1 MKKILAVAGLV
12 LMLHGNDAFAET
24 TVGANN
30 SGAVAGTEATAASGT
45 SSITQTFEASPQQ
58 AYMPGTVTAPV
69 VSPTLFSVLG
79 KPAQIAGLP
88 VLSQYFFST
97 AVHKVGKGES
107 GSTKV
112 IYNAAE
118 LSRKPDSKN
127 RKILFDF
134 NGVAKGRVVG
144 SLTVQSLK
152 NSGDEVDLPTIIYDA
167 THYVGCLSELQGYDV
182 LLLSY
187 PDLISFGIG
196 VDAKS
201 RGVSVSPVISGLING
216 PLGALTGVATGLSAS
231 GGVTVPTAIV
241 GCTFLIVL
249 QDKES
254 PIDLVRCFGKSVPG
268 VQVPE
273 IKENR
278 DGKEKPN
285 GNGNGN
291 GNGTVIRKKEY
302 KATHE

>member
-1 MKKILAVAGLV
+1 MNKILAVAGLA
-12 LMLHGNDAFAET
+12 LLLYGNEAFAAA
-24 TVGANN
+24 TVEGDN
-30 SGAVAGTEATAASGT
+30 SGAVSGADISNSVG
-45 SSITQTFEASPQQ
+45 SSNINMTFEASQQ
-58 AYMPGTVTAPV
+58 QPYMPGTIGAPV

-88 VLSQYFFST
+88 VLSQYFFPT
-97 AVHKVGKGES
+97 TIRKVARGES

-112 IYNAAE
+112 IFNSSE
-118 LSRKPDSKN
+118 LVQKRDIPD
-127 RKILFDF
+127 RKIVFDF
-134 NGVAKGRVVG
+134 NGVAKGRVIG
-144 SLTVQSLK
+144 SLTVQSMK
-152 NSGDEVDLPTIIYDA
+152 NSGDEVDLPTVIYDA
-167 THYVGCLSELQGYDV
+167 THYLGGLKELRGYDI

-201 RGVSVSPVISGLING
+201 RGLSLSPVLSGLING
-216 PLGALTGVATGLSAS
+216 PAGALTGLASGLSTS

-249 QDKES
+249 QDGEQK
-254 PIDLVRCFGKSVPG
+254 PIDLARCFGKAMPG

-273 IKENR
+273 MKES
-278 DGKEKPN
+278 KEKPN

-291 GNGTVIRKKEY
+291 TTRKKEY
-302 KATHE
+302 EATHQ

>member
-1 MKKILAVAGLV
+1 MKKILAVAGIA
-12 LMLHGNDAFAET
+12 LMLHGNDASAAT
-24 TVGANN
+24 TVEGDNT
-30 SGAVAGTEATAASGT
+30 GAVAGADISNSVG
-45 SSITQTFEASPQQ
+45 SSNITFEGTQVPP
-58 AYMPGTVTAPV
+58 YMPATVTAPV

-97 AVHKVGKGES
+97 AIHKVGKGDS
-107 GSTKV
+107 GATKV

-118 LSRKPDSKN
+118 LARKPDSKN

-152 NSGDEVDLPTIIYDA
+152 NTGDEVDLPTVIYDA
-167 THYVGCLSELQGYDV
+167 THYIGCLSDLRGYDV

-187 PDLISFGIG
+187 PDLISYGIG

-201 RGVSVSPVISGLING
+201 RGMALSPVISGLING
-216 PLGALTGVATGLSAS
+216 PTGALTGLASGLSSS

-249 QDKES
+249 QDKDTQ
-254 PIDLVRCFGKSVPG
+254 IDLVRCFGKSMPG

-273 IKENR
+273 IKETKDKAAN
-278 DGKEKPN
+278 N
-285 GNGNGN
+285 AAATGNGN
-291 GNGTVIRKKEY
+291 GNGTTIRKKEY

>member
-1 MKKILAVAGLV
+1 MKKIPVVAVLALLLCGEEAKS
-12 LMLHGNDAFAET
+12 AA
-24 TVGANN
+24 TVSGDNT
-30 SGAVAGTEATAASGT
+30 GAVAGADIANSVG
-45 SSITQTFEASPQQ
+45 SSNISMTFEAATQQ
-58 AYMPGTVTAPV
+58 PYMPGTISAPV

-97 AVHKVGKGES
+97 SVHKVGRGAS

-112 IYNAAE
+112 IYNGAQLE
-118 LSRKPDSKN
+118 QKKSSGE
-127 RKILFDF
+127 RKIVFDF
-134 NGVAKGRVVG
+134 NGLAKGRVVG
-144 SLTVQSLK
+144 SLTVQSMK
-152 NSGDEVDLPTIIYDA
+152 NSGDEVDLPTVIYDA
-167 THYVGCLSELQGYDV
+167 THFIGSLKDLNGYDV

-201 RGVSVSPVISGLING
+201 KGLSLAPVLSGLING
-216 PLGALTGVATGLSAS
+216 PAGALTGLATGFSS
-231 GGVTVPTAIV
+231 TGGVTVPTAVV

-249 QDKES
+249 QDAEQK
-254 PIDLVRCFGKSVPG
+254 PIDLARCFGKAMPG

-273 IKENR
+273 MKEI
-278 DGKEKPN
+278 KEKPN

-291 GNGTVIRKKEY
+291 GTTVRKKEY
-302 KATHE
+302 EATHQ